1 VTTRQLIIPAP
12 DAPVQVL
19 MPAALLPRLAEP
31 LALIGMR
38 IYQLPTKDGP
48 TFMVGADLSKL
59 RDPDTPATLT
69 TADVLEAWSFAV
81 ESLAEAA
88 QDQTKRPKAPKR
100 KATPDAAVMAP
111 GSEHPKADA

>member
-1 VTTRQLIIPAP
+1 MPEIPDP

-19 MPAALLPRLAEP
+19 MPAALLPRLADP

-81 ESLAEAA
+81 ESHAA

-100 KATPDAAVMAP
+100 KATADAA
-111 GSEHPKADA
+111 